1 MVILRHRPRT
11 ECGNPSVF
19 VGKNIEI
26 ARHLLKAASRPT
38 KEEISKAL
46 DAMPPEASRW
56 LMTNGP
62 EHWAVRGNRLGHR
75 TSNVAESFNG
85 WILEARSLPVHAM
98 MERIG
103 VQIMLSRAE
112 RLKHIYKLRRHGKR
126 ITEAAAKLQ
135 KSISL
140 AREYIVSWFQSMHTN
155 TKSERKEEKA
165 FRYT

>member
-1 MVILRHRPRT
+1 
-11 ECGNPSVF
+11 
-19 VGKNIEI
+19 
-26 ARHLLKAASRPT
+26 
-38 KEEISKAL
+38 ISKAL

-62 EHWAVRGNRLGHR
+62 EHLAVRGNRLGHR

-85 WILEARSLPVHAM
+85 WILEARSLLVHAM

-112 RLKHIYKLRRHGKR
+112 RLKDIYKLRRHGKR